1 MDRTRQRRKMH
12 IAGLLA
18 FLLLATAMLSLRLF
32 DGGAASG
39 TVNVGGMFTYETG
52 FSAGARA
59 ATAANGLPAYL
70 TDGNMQTYPG
80 SSLGAS
86 YSYANAGAYVSF
98 PRPRTT
104 FISCTKAA
112 PRRRRK
118 RLPPNCGIPDNTRA
132 FG

>member
-59 ATAANGLPAYL
+59 ATAANG
-70 TDGNMQTYPG
+70 T
-80 SSLGAS
+80 
-86 YSYANAGAYVSF
+86 AGVSH
-98 PRPRTT
+98 RRQHADVSRLVARG
-104 FISCTKAA
+104 IVLVRE
-112 PRRRRK
+112 RRRIRY
-118 RLPPNCGIPDNTRA
+118 
-132 FG
+132 FE

>member
-86 YSYANAGAYVSF
+86 YSYANAGAYVTLS
-98 PRPRTT
+98 
-104 FISCTKAA
+104 KA
-112 PRRRRK
+112 
-118 RLPPNCGIPDNTRA
+118 G
-132 FG
+132 